1 MKPFFTLLGA
11 AILLSSFGCA
21 VMPVYPEMTGVS
33 FHHGELAARFAGSL
47 FEVAE
52 GVRKAS
58 HRLQL
63 APVRESSDPVQA
75 RMVTYDPHGTRV
87 VIRLIPVT
95 DQMTEIRIQADVLGD
110 EGYSR
115 RILKEVQKHVP

>member
-1 MKPFFTLLGA
+1 MA
-11 AILLSSFGCA
+11 
-21 VMPVYPEMTGVS
+21 GVS
-33 FHHGELAARFAGSL
+33 FQHGELAARFAGSL
-47 FEVAE
+47 VEVAE

-95 DQMTEIRIQADVLGD
+95 DQITEIRIQADVLGD

>member
-1 MKPFFTLLGA
+1 MKSLFALFGA
-11 AILLSSFGCA
+11 AVLLSFSGCA
-21 VMPVYPEMTGVS
+21 VMPVYPEVAGLT
-33 FHHGELAARFAGSL
+33 FLHGELVARLGGSL
-47 FEVAE
+47 YEVAE
-52 GVRKAS
+52 GVRGAS

-87 VIRLIPVT
+87 VIRLIPVS
-95 DQMTEIRIQADVLGD
+95 DQVTEVRIQADVLGD

-115 RILKEVQKHVP
+115 RILKEIQKHVP